1 MYVTNNQNP
10 SWNSSKKFKIVQ
22 WNYVGRSS
30 CELWKSNYSK
40 MVATEKLKNQTLNS
54 VAGPSRTPSKLLKVS
69 IVLSQCIFY
78 GAVVDLSRS
87 SRYFDC
93 LELRLELS
101 FILTSKII
109 FKISLLSFD
118 GSRTCSLIY
127 IKSLGFFKEIHSFNI

>member
-22 WNYVGRSS
+22 CNYVVGCSS
-30 CELWKSNYSK
+30 CELWKSNYGK

-78 GAVVDLSRS
+78 RAVIDLSRS

-118 GSRTCSLIY
+118 GSRTCSWIY
-127 IKSLGFFKEIHSFNI
+127 ICMYEILGIL